1 MKFFF
6 IPFNVFLKANNK
18 LLLLQFQRYPIIF
31 FQLITIKF
39 CFEFE
44 NYIDWIDLTQEH

>member
-18 LLLLQFQRYPIIF
+18 LLQFQRYPIIF
-31 FQLITIKF
+31 FFQLIANKF
-39 CFEFE
+39 CFKFE
-44 NYIDWIDLTQEH
+44 NYIDWTDLTQEH